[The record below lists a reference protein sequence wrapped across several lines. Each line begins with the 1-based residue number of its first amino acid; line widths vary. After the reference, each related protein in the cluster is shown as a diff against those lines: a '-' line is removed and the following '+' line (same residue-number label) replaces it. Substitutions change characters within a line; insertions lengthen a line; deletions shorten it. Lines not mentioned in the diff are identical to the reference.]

1 MRPSLAASCALFLAG
16 CEPMSPS
23 PNPFQPVAVAPASSP
38 STSPPADERFADFDA
53 PQEIRFEDLKA
64 MAPAAAPA
72 PAEAPAAPAT
82 APTPAAP
89 APTEPAPAAVPLS
102 NLAWAVRLV
111 ATVPE
116 AQPPRAILGLP
127 DGREVVVEPAAL
139 LPEQGLAVLSIGRHG
154 VQLARF
160 QARGDHALVESV
172 VLQPQH

>member
-1 MRPSLAASCALFLAG
+1 
-16 CEPMSPS
+16 MSPS
-23 PNPFQPVAVAPASSP
+23 SNPFQPVAVAPASS
-38 STSPPADERFADFDA
+38 TSPAGPPPDVRFADLDE

-64 MAPAAAPA
+64 MAPAEAPAPEKAPAAPPAAPPPPAPA
-72 PAEAPAAPAT
+72 PAD
-82 APTPAAP
+82 
-89 APTEPAPAAVPLS
+89 PAPAAAPLS
-102 NLAWAVRLV
+102 NLAWAVRLI

-139 LPEQGLAVLSIGRHG
+139 LPEQGLAVLSIGRNG

-172 VLQPQH
+172 VLQPQY